1 MLSGFSIG
9 VPSLN
14 DDGLCGMAV
23 TLVAK
28 NYNKALKVAVVA
40 SADSFSVQ
48 CTIKYSDDVSV
59 SDFVVSDD
67 NKYTISVTMRQ
78 GDNNSAYSKVATAQV
93 ISSSFFL
100 FSSFDFSDFGIAGSV
115 TGSYTLNISVI
126 GTYSGVKEQVGTGHF
141 SAS

>member
-28 NYNKALKVAVVA
+28 NYNKALKVEVKLA
-40 SADSFSVQ
+40 SDQGFSVQ
-48 CTIKYSDDVSV
+48 CFIKYTDVSI
-59 SDFVVSDD
+59 SDFILSDD

-78 GDNNSAYSKVATAQV
+78 GDNETTYSQEAIAQV
-93 ISSSFFL
+93 ASSFFL
-100 FSSFDFSDFGIAGSV
+100 TSPFDFSSFDIIGSV
-115 TGSYTLNISVI
+115 TGAYTLNISVFGI
-126 GTYSGVKEQVGTGHF
+126 YSGVKEQVGTGHY
-141 SAS
+141 SHS